1 LTVGAYTIGKS
12 IVLRFFWYP
21 TFVYSTCVCGDTA
34 IPVVQRD
41 EHRLG
46 SYGNRGGKREVK
58 GGGEEQFELLL
69 VLIDA
74 LEEPSNLVWL

>member
-1 LTVGAYTIGKS
+1 MC
-12 IVLRFFWYP
+12 R
-21 TFVYSTCVCGDTA
+21 DTA

-46 SYGNRGGKREVK
+46 SYGNRGSKREVK
-58 GGGEEQFELLL
+58 DGGGEQFELLL

-74 LEEPSNLVWL
+74 LEEPSDLVWL

>member
-1 LTVGAYTIGKS
+1 M
-12 IVLRFFWYP
+12 
-21 TFVYSTCVCGDTA
+21 CGDTA

-58 GGGEEQFELLL
+58 VGGEEQFELLL
-69 VLIDA
+69 VLFDA
-74 LEEPSNLVWL
+74 LEEPSDLVWL